1 MNWNG
6 RASIISTGNGSFSAR
21 IDHHW
26 LALKGLHGGIVA
38 ALVVEATDAVLA
50 DHGVDGDFVL
60 RAATFGYLS
69 TNDIGESIIE
79 IDIVRRG
86 RSMIATHARVVQNGA
101 ITTVARLHHSRPR
114 SGLEFSDAPPPMSK
128 PNNAVRL
135 DRPTPNH
142 FRNVEAHLHP
152 DTTMFGDAERAE
164 WIAWARPLD
173 TDSFD
178 SSWLTMYG
186 DFYPPAVFA
195 KLDAPTPAVTIE
207 YSIQIHDHA
216 RQWTLASDEHLAT
229 RMHTFHSHDGLAV
242 EDGSVHQPDGTLL
255 ATFRQTRLSG

>member
-1 MNWNG
+1 MNWNDH
-6 RASIISTGNGSFSAR
+6 ASINPTGNGSFSAR
-21 IDHHW
+21 IDDHW

-38 ALVVEATDAVLA
+38 ALVVEAADAVLA
-50 DHGVDGDFVL
+50 ERGVESDIVL

-69 TNDIGESIIE
+69 TNDVGDSTIE
-79 IDIVRRG
+79 IDVIRQG
-86 RSMIATHARVVQNGA
+86 RSMITSHARVIQNGA
-101 ITTVARLHHSRPR
+101 VTTVARLHHSAPR
-114 SGLEFSDAPPPMSK
+114 SGLEFSDASPPLSK
-128 PNNAVRL
+128 PSDAVRL
-135 DRPTPNH
+135 VRPTPNH

-173 TDSFD
+173 TDTFD

-195 KLDAPTPAVTIE
+195 RLAAPTPAVTIE

-216 RQWTLASDEHLAT
+216 RQWTLAPGELLAT
-229 RMHTFHSHDGLAV
+229 RIHTFHSHDGLAV
-242 EDGSVHQPDGTLL
+242 EDGSIHDPDGMLL
-255 ATFRQTRLSG
+255 ATVRQTRLSG

>member
-1 MNWNG
+1 MNWNDH
-6 RASIISTGNGSFSAR
+6 ASISPTGNGSFSAQ
-21 IDHHW
+21 IDDHW

-50 DHGVDGDFVL
+50 DHGVEPDIIL

-69 TNDIGESIIE
+69 TNDVGDSTIE
-79 IDIVRRG
+79 IDVVRQG
-86 RSMIATHARVVQNGA
+86 RSMITSHARVIQNGA
-101 ITTVARLHHSRPR
+101 ITTVARLHHSAPR

-128 PNNAVRL
+128 PDDVVRL

-173 TDSFD
+173 TDTFD

-186 DFYPPAVFA
+186 DFYPPPVFA
-195 KLDAPTPAVTIE
+195 QLDAPTPAVTIE

-216 RQWTLASDEHLAT
+216 RRWTLAPDAHLAT

-242 EDGSVHQPDGTLL
+242 EDGSIHHPDGTLL
-255 ATFRQTRLSG
+255 ATVRQTRLSG